1 MGIDLNKL
9 LYYDIR
15 SENDNLD
22 LDNKIQLIRDNLGK
36 GKFFRSPEYFYKG
49 QEVLGYVALT
59 EPGGINGTIITN
71 IFRNLDHLKILEE
84 FHLNGLTP
92 FVQECWCENKEKVN
106 RQKGKWNTCKNV
118 MKPTWPSLEIHLP
131 VPSNAGTLTI

>member
-49 QEVLGYVALT
+49 QEVLGYIALT

-71 IFRNLDHLKILEE
+71 IFRNLDHFKKRFLRNFI
-84 FHLNGLTP
+84 
-92 FVQECWCENKEKVN
+92 
-106 RQKGKWNTCKNV
+106 
-118 MKPTWPSLEIHLP
+118 
-131 VPSNAGTLTI
+131 